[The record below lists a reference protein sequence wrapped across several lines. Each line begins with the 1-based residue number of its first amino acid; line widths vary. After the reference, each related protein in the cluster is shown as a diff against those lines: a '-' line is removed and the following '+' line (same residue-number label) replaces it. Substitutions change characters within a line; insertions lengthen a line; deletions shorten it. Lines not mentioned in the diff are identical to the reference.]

1 MCLLPGKKRHYR
13 HQLKVRGLR
22 AGLQAFFFF
31 FFFFSFLLPQ
41 QEVGVLK
48 CLRTV

>member
-1 MCLLPGKKRHYR
+1 MCLLPGKKRRYR

-22 AGLQAFFFF
+22 AGLQAF